1 MGTLT
6 EIRKCG
12 RTSTSNSVRGI
23 IAQSDLALRTA
34 IRIRADREPHAGLRS
49 NEEIAG
55 ETIHAIKVS
64 P

>member
-23 IAQSDLALRTA
+23 MAQSDMVLRKTV
-34 IRIRADREPHAGLRS
+34 RRRADRKPHAGLRR

-55 ETIHAIKVS
+55 ETVYAIKVS

>member
-12 RTSTSNSVRGI
+12 RTSTSNSVCGI
-23 IAQSDLALRTA
+23 MAQSDMILRA
-34 IRIRADREPHAGLRS
+34 IMSKRAERKPHAGLRR
-49 NEEIAG
+49 NEEISG
-55 ETIHAIKVS
+55 ETIYAIKVS